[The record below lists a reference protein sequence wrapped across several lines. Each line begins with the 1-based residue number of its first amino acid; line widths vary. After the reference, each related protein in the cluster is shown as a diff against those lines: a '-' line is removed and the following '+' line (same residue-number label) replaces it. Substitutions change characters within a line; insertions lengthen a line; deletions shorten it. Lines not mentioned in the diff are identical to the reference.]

1 MRHAEA
7 AVARETDRCG
17 MRDVRETVEHVWG
30 PSQRREVEADGGGW
44 GGEGRGGVMADR
56 AAGVS
61 EKQRGMRMFGCF

>member
-1 MRHAEA
+1 
-7 AVARETDRCG
+7 